1 MLPPYINLNME
12 GNGMKLDKETIKWL
26 RVYGYTLNS
35 DDKRY
40 QKIKSKIKEIDPY
53 SYYFYIDLDIKRE
66 SEEYAMSYQAVY
78 ENQKEYWRV
87 VKKRIRE
94 YKKKQIKKLYGLKNS

>member
-1 MLPPYINLNME
+1 ME

-35 DDKRY
+35 DDKRF

-53 SYYFYIDLDIKRE
+53 SYYFYIDLNIKRE
-66 SEEYAMSYQAVY
+66 AEEYARSYQAVY

-87 VKKRIRE
+87 VKKRNRE
-94 YKKKQIKKLYGLKNS
+94 YKKKRIKELYGLKK